1 MSLSKKIKAA
11 AKKDETWLQDA
22 KERQANKAWLE
33 ISFKIAVK
41 ILRFLR
47 QEKMTQK
54 ELANKLGFSPQYMSK
69 VLKGKENLTLE
80 TISKI
85 QNIIK
90 IDLIQVPNSSLK
102 ETKNCKDS
110 HFSFESNASDIT
122 LV

>member
-1 MSLSKKIKAA
+1 MSLSKKIKTA
-11 AKKDETWLQDA
+11 AKKDENWLQNA

-41 ILRFLR
+41 ILRFLKK
-47 QEKMTQK
+47 EKMTQK

-69 VLKGKENLTLE
+69 ILKGKENLTLE

-90 IDLIQVPNSSLK
+90 IDLIQVPDFSLK
-102 ETKNCKDS
+102 KAENCENNDLSLKLNKPDTVL
-110 HFSFESNASDIT
+110 A
-122 LV
+122 